1 MAASTVESA
10 VTSSISRSLRD
21 AATSWVQSFFSRVAG
36 GPGTSS
42 PPPAV
47 AAEPHPGPA
56 AAPAGAKTSDGEM
69 HDDVICVAQRLIM
82 EVRKAAAAEGLN
94 ASMLK
99 AGKKKPSRRSHFK
112 ASSSDT
118 SGDEV
123 LRKRRRGQVSAHPV
137 TLPLMHPSSP
147 SQHSHVGDTGPP
159 GTSRAGASS
168 AKLTDTEIAWN
179 QVRELRSLVEEQ
191 QNVIRQMQL
200 ATVDS
205 APLSAH
211 AETVRDPIDAP
222 CHAAFMAFLGCE
234 ACAELKENMPVEAYM
249 TFIAKKQCREWWVR
263 KTEALLDKGDI
274 GEETPRRE
282 MVSQLWRK
290 FHDVVS
296 T

>member
-1 MAASTVESA
+1 MHQCLRQEK
-10 VTSSISRSLRD
+10 RSLHGR
-21 AATSWVQSFFSRVAG
+21 
-36 GPGTSS
+36 
-42 PPPAV
+42 
-47 AAEPHPGPA
+47 PH
-56 AAPAGAKTSDGEM
+56 
-69 HDDVICVAQRLIM
+69 V
-82 EVRKAAAAEGLN
+82 
-94 ASMLK
+94 
-99 AGKKKPSRRSHFK
+99 K

-118 SGDEV
+118 SGDEA

-147 SQHSHVGDTGPP
+147 SLHSHAGDSGPP
-159 GTSRAGASS
+159 GTPRARASS
-168 AKLTDTEIAWN
+168 AKLTDTEIAWS

-234 ACAELKENMPVEAYM
+234 ACAELKENMPAEAYM

-263 KTEALLDKGDI
+263 KTEALLDNVDT

-282 MVSQLWRK
+282 MVSKLWRK